1 MDKDA
6 KVMLKIPYGLYI
18 LTSRYGDIDNGCVV
32 NAVTQI
38 TASPISVMV
47 AVNKNNY
54 TEELIRKSGNFNISI
69 LDTDTDFETI
79 KHFGFQ
85 SGRDV
90 KKIFSGIDR
99 TENGVSYVSAGVCA
113 VISVN
118 VTSVQDMGT
127 HTVFFGEVC
136 EAFELS
142 EKTPLTYSYYF
153 EHIKPKPS
161 PKSEGEAKVWV
172 CTICGFEY
180 DDAKEK
186 IPFESLPDDWVCP
199 LCKHP
204 KSDFELKK

>member
-1 MDKDA
+1 MDKDSRVMM
-6 KVMLKIPYGLYI
+6 KVPYGLYI
-18 LTSRYGDIDNGCVV
+18 LTARDGDTDNGCIV
-32 NAVTQI
+32 NTVTQI
-38 TASPISVMV
+38 TSGPISVMV

-54 TEELIRKSGNFNISI
+54 TEELIRKSGRFNVSI

-90 KKIFSGIDR
+90 KKIFEGIGR
-99 TENGVSYVSAGVCA
+99 TKNGVSYISAGVCG
-113 VISVN
+113 VISAR

-127 HTVFFGEVC
+127 HTVFFGEVT
-136 EAFELS
+136 ETFDIS

-153 EHIKPKPS
+153 EHIKPKPA
-161 PKSEGEAKVWV
+161 PKTESASKVWV

-180 DDAKEK
+180 DDAKEQV
-186 IPFESLPDDWVCP
+186 PFENLPDDWVCP

>member
-1 MDKDA
+1 MDKDSRVMM
-6 KVMLKIPYGLYI
+6 KVPCGLYI
-18 LTSRYGDIDNGCVV
+18 LTARDGDTDNGCIV
-32 NAVTQI
+32 NTVTQI
-38 TASPISVMV
+38 TSGPISVMV

-54 TEELIRKSGNFNISI
+54 TEELVRKSGRFNVSI

-90 KKIFSGIDR
+90 KKIFEGIGR
-99 TENGVSYVSAGVCA
+99 TKNGVSYISAGVCG
-113 VISVN
+113 VISAR

-127 HTVFFGEVC
+127 HTVFFGDVE
-136 EAFELS
+136 ETLEIT

-153 EHIKPKPS
+153 EHIKPKPA
-161 PKSEGEAKVWV
+161 PKSEDTGKVWV

-180 DDAKEK
+180 DDAKEQV
-186 IPFESLPDDWVCP
+186 PFENLPDDWVCP

>member
-1 MDKDA
+1 MDKDSR
-6 KVMLKIPYGLYI
+6 VMMKIPYGVYI
-18 LTSRYGDIDNGCVV
+18 LTARDGDTDNGCIV
-32 NAVTQI
+32 NTVTQI
-38 TASPISVMV
+38 TSGPISVMV

-54 TEELIRKSGNFNISI
+54 TEELIRKSGRFNVSI

-90 KKIFSGIDR
+90 KKIFEGIGR
-99 TENGVSYVSAGVCA
+99 TKNGVSYISAGVCG
-113 VISVN
+113 VISAR

-127 HTVFFGEVC
+127 HTVFFGEVT
-136 EAFELS
+136 ETFDIS

-153 EHIKPKPS
+153 EHIKPKPA
-161 PKSEGEAKVWV
+161 PKTESASKVWV

-180 DDAKEK
+180 DDAKEQV
-186 IPFESLPDDWVCP
+186 PFENLPDDWVCP

>member
-1 MDKDA
+1 M
-6 KVMLKIPYGLYI
+6 
-18 LTSRYGDIDNGCVV
+18 
-32 NAVTQI
+32 
-38 TASPISVMV
+38 
-47 AVNKNNY
+47 
-54 TEELIRKSGNFNISI
+54 SI

-90 KKIFSGIDR
+90 KKIFEGIGR
-99 TENGVSYVSAGVCA
+99 TKNGVSYISAGVCG
-113 VISVN
+113 VISAR

-127 HTVFFGEVC
+127 HTVFFGEVT
-136 EAFELS
+136 ETFDIS

-153 EHIKPKPS
+153 EHIKPKPA
-161 PKSEGEAKVWV
+161 PKTESASKVWV

-180 DDAKEK
+180 DDAKEQV
-186 IPFESLPDDWVCP
+186 PFENLPDDWVCP

>member
-1 MDKDA
+1 MDKDSRVMM
-6 KVMLKIPYGLYI
+6 KVPYGLYI
-18 LTSRYGDIDNGCVV
+18 LTARDGDTDNGCIV
-32 NAVTQI
+32 NTVTQI
-38 TASPISVMV
+38 TSGPISVMV

-54 TEELIRKSGNFNISI
+54 TEELVRKSGRFNVSI

-90 KKIFSGIDR
+90 KKIFEGIGR
-99 TENGVSYVSAGVCA
+99 TKNGVSYISAGVCG
-113 VISVN
+113 VISAR

-127 HTVFFGEVC
+127 HTVFFGEVT
-136 EAFELS
+136 ETFDIS

-153 EHIKPKPS
+153 EHIKPKPA
-161 PKSEGEAKVWV
+161 PKTESASKVWV

-180 DDAKEK
+180 DDAKEQV
-186 IPFESLPDDWVCP
+186 PFENLPDDWVCP